1 MSDCWTIAYVRLVN
15 LSVSPITLLD
25 VINNTRRHSRE
36 MQCWHLNRARTHFTD
51 ECSDLPSV
59 AAIT

>member
-1 MSDCWTIAYVRLVN
+1 MIDCWTIEYVRLVN

-25 VINNTRRHSRE
+25 VINDTRRHNRE
-36 MQCWHLNRARTHFTD
+36 MQCWHLNRARTCFTD
-51 ECSDLPSV
+51 ECCDHLSV